1 MGKRDLKK
9 ELADFDKKMLIGLI
23 SNLYDKNKSVK
34 EYLDYFLKPDEQ
46 AMLKIYR
53 TKVKEAFYPK
63 RGFGFNLAAGE
74 KAISDFRKLNP
85 SIDSLIN
92 LMLHYVECR
101 VQFTRDYGDIDENYY
116 LSMEK
121 TYRDSLE
128 LIDINM
134 LHDKFKDKALKIFLN
149 SENTGWGFNETLG
162 DFYYETFPI
171 EEN

>member
-9 ELADFDKKMLIGLI
+9 ELAEYDKKMLIGLI
-23 SNLYDKNKSVK
+23 SDLYDKNKSVK

-46 AMLKIYR
+46 ALLKAYK

-63 RGFGFNLAAGE
+63 RGFGFNLAAGK

-85 SIDSLIN
+85 SIESIID
-92 LMLHYVECR
+92 LMLHYVEYG
-101 VQFTRDYGDIDENYY
+101 VQFTKDFGDIDENYY

-128 LIDINM
+128 LIDINS
-134 LHDKFKDKALKIFLN
+134 LHDKFKDKALKIFEN
-149 SENTGWGFNETLG
+149 SYNTGWGFNEALG
-162 DFYYETFPI
+162 NFYYETFQI
-171 EEN
+171 DED